1 MKVKIEGNSGQII
14 REIIYN
20 IPMTI
25 NYEIVHIILT
35 AFVIGI
41 IAVPIIIIILYPKK
55 ILKKKINF
63 KENIKK

>member
-20 IPMTI
+20 VPMNI
-25 NYEIVHIILT
+25 NYELINIILT

-41 IAVPIIIIILYPKK
+41 IAIPIIIIILFPKK
-55 ILKKKINF
+55 ILKKKN
-63 KENIKK
+63 KL